1 MSILPI
7 LNILTYRKNYGSQNI
22 ITKLIEECRKNLES
36 NFVVGT
42 VLTDLSDD
50 FDCILH
56 DLLITKLSAYNFS
69 DEALSYIHSYLT
81 NHWQCVCINSMH
93 CELKTI
99 ISGVSQGST
108 LGLILLN
115 LLINWVKV
123 FKNRLSKICGRQ
135 PLKILSDMVC
145 FQIF

>member
-1 MSILPI
+1 MSLLPI
-7 LNILTYRKNYGSQNI
+7 LNILTYRKNYSSQNI
-22 ITKLIEECRKNLES
+22 MTKLIEECRKNLDN

-50 FDCILH
+50 FDCIL
-56 DLLITKLSAYNFS
+56 DNLLITKLSAYKFR

-81 NHWQCVCINSMH
+81 NHWQCVCINSTH

-115 LLINWVKV
+115 LSINWVKV
-123 FKNRLSKICGRQ
+123 FNNRPSKICGRQ
-135 PLKILSDMVC
+135 PLKILK
-145 FQIF
+145 